1 MDESFSARQSPPNRG
16 LEILEKTPHKVGV
29 ELLVRWLETL
39 EEVDRV
45 ERYYQQSS
53 ETIFDVA
60 AFDDGNELVWVGE
73 VEMTSNNA
81 EAVVSDYEKMAAVDA
96 DAVWAFPSR
105 DDAREI
111 ANVLCRR

>member
-1 MDESFSARQSPPNRG
+1 
-16 LEILEKTPHKVGV
+16 
-29 ELLVRWLETL
+29 VRWLETL

-45 ERYYQQSS
+45 ERYYQQSP

-96 DAVWAFPSR
+96 DDAVGVP
-105 DDAREI
+105 
-111 ANVLCRR
+111 VT